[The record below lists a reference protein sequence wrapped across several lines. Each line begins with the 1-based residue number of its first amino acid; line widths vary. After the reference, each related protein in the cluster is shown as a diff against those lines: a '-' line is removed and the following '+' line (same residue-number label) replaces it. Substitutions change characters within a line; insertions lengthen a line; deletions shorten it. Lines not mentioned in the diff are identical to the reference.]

1 MRNHKLRF
9 YGHGDGLRRYA
20 AGPEYRN
27 FPRTNGAWF
36 PKIRMID
43 VLDPDGGWV
52 PHMNGSAMDVGHTAC
67 DLDGTDGV
75 LHLHGAHRNNSWS
88 MEDAG
93 GDAFAVR
100 NIHGNVVPFRDVAYF
115 KARVKERSFKGKAAA
130 EKKGDKVITP
140 ILFKGGHFFCHLA
153 VTIDAVFGNVIA
165 QVGTGRGKARLGV
178 SHFRYI
184 KDGARFGI
192 ACCKRRKSKARS
204 LGKMTRFA

>member
-1 MRNHKLRF
+1 
-9 YGHGDGLRRYA
+9 
-20 AGPEYRN
+20 
-27 FPRTNGAWF
+27 
-36 PKIRMID
+36 
-43 VLDPDGGWV
+43 
-52 PHMNGSAMDVGHTAC
+52 MNGSAMDVGHTAC

-75 LHLHGAHRNNSWS
+75 LHLHRAHRNNSWS

-178 SHFRYI
+178 STSVTSRM
-184 KDGARFGI
+184 GQG
-192 ACCKRRKSKARS
+192 
-204 LGKMTRFA
+204 LGLRVAKGENQRPGPWAK